1 MIKNPLKQLF
11 VLVVITTMTIGFVAC
26 SGSDDNKQDA
36 GLNGAASF
44 FIGNWGARLSGDSLY
59 FSFSN
64 NGNVVYVKSEPIYL
78 NNVLTYRGVQK
89 ESGSWR
95 YEEVDEHSGIL
106 YTTIDGWN
114 TITILNKMQNYWNGI
129 STSGFEITARK
140 LADNDNAANHFA
152 GSGSKWVAC
161 WSCYQQ
167 GICQTCSGKRIC
179 TSCSGNGIIGLGS
192 HYEMTCSSCN
202 GSGKCKSCNG
212 SGKCSVCGG
221 TGGHYE

>member
-1 MIKNPLKQLF
+1 MITNPLKQLF
-11 VLVVITTMTIGFVAC
+11 VLLVITTMT
-26 SGSDDNKQDA
+26 
-36 GLNGAASF
+36 
-44 FIGNWGARLSGDSLY
+44 IGNWGARLSGDSLY

-129 STSGFEITARK
+129 STSGYEITARK

-161 WSCYQQ
+161 LNCHQQ
-167 GICQTCSGKRIC
+167 GICPTCSGKYIC
-179 TSCSGNGIIGLGS
+179 TKCNGVGVIAPGNR
-192 HYEMTCSSCN
+192 YEMTCSSCN